1 MYSKKCGAEILQ
13 GDVFCSECG
22 SAVTLQTVNK
32 NKDISRKSHKI
43 NVLVA
48 ALMLLA
54 GAYGGIF
61 VFRKDISSL
70 FSGNKNAEPELNGI
84 YEKNSASS
92 EYQNSEISNTT
103 EKIKDES
110 QKTSYQ
116 TNAVTD
122 TKISEKQTTP
132 IVTDTKPT
140 EEQST
145 LFVNE
150 NVYLD
155 ECPITFSDRYTGNE
169 GDSFVYPIGLHEYSR
184 GNVCVDNSSYEHG
197 VEGWIARWNY
207 KSESS
212 WAYSVFN
219 LGGRYKSL
227 SGKCKLIKSNNITDF
242 NTTLEFWNGD
252 TLIQKFQLTP
262 DTIPFDINLDVT
274 DCNNLKIFFHDNEA
288 KAGGTSFGL
297 VDMKLSS
304 SSNASLNT
312 NQSSDQH
319 SIPIITDITA
329 SSHLSSQTYGEETY
343 DYFAQK
349 AIDND
354 ITTCWSEGKDEYGIG
369 ESITISFDKTYE
381 ISELCLWNGLCTS
394 EELFYKNSRPQ
405 KITVVLS
412 NGDSYDFECSD
423 GWDNRKN
430 IFSFNS
436 GVKTSSITIIIQSVY
451 EGNKYK
457 DTCISE
463 ISVS

>member
-1 MYSKKCGAEILQ
+1 MYCKKCGADILQ

-22 SAVTLQTVNK
+22 SAVTLQTADK
-32 NKDISRKSHKI
+32 NKEKLKKSHKI
-43 NVLVA
+43 TVLVVS
-48 ALMLLA
+48 LVLLA
-54 GAYGGIF
+54 GVYGGIF
-61 VFRKDISSL
+61 VFRKDISSF
-70 FSGNKNAEPELNGI
+70 FSENQNVESELNGT
-84 YEKNSASS
+84 YEKDSASS
-92 EYQNSEISNTT
+92 EYLNSEISNIA
-103 EKIKDES
+103 EKIIDES

-116 TNAVTD
+116 TNAITD
-122 TKISEKQTTP
+122 TKPVEKQTTP
-132 IVTDTKPT
+132 TVTDAKTA
-140 EEQST
+140 EGQST
-145 LFVNE
+145 LFANE

-155 ECPITFSDRYTGNE
+155 ECPITASDRYTGNE
-169 GDSFVYPIGLHEYSR
+169 GDSFVYPIGVHEYSR
-184 GNVCVDNSSYEHG
+184 GNVCIDNSSYEHG

-219 LGGRYKSL
+219 LDGKYKSL
-227 SGKCKLIKSNNITDF
+227 SGECKLIKSNNTTDF

-252 TLIQKFQLTP
+252 TLIQKYQLTP

-274 DCNNLKIFFHDNEA
+274 GCKNLKISFCDNEA

-312 NQSSDQH
+312 NKSSDAH
-319 SIPIITDITA
+319 SIPNISDIFA
-329 SSHLSSQTYGEETY
+329 SSHLSSQTYGEITY
-343 DYFAQK
+343 NYSAQK

-354 ITTCWSEGKDEYGIG
+354 ITTCWSEGTDEYGIG

-394 EELFYKNSRPQ
+394 EDLFYKNSRLR

-436 GVKTSSITIIIQSVY
+436 GVKTSSMTIIIQSVY